1 MGAVQMKNLTISSAD
16 LGNKGAEA
24 PKRRGNRSTRVP
36 AIIEVAIEVFASEG
50 NAGFTQRRIASDAGI
65 LLRTLQHYFSTREEL
80 LRATIE
86 AFTNRYFQHY
96 QTIAHDKARP
106 PEARLDTIVDEAF
119 SVLTSPGG
127 NRVCAFVLE
136 SWSLAEH
143 EPSLHV
149 LMAKTTA
156 DFQDLLANLISQ
168 INPDLASAECT
179 LRGALLLSHLQGLV
193 VFIRRCDANTPDLD
207 SFRHAM
213 KVVWRA
219 LSKASP

>member
-1 MGAVQMKNLTISSAD
+1 MKDLTISSAD
-16 LGNKGAEA
+16 LGNMAA
-24 PKRRGNRSTRVP
+24 DTPRRRGNRSTRVP

-65 LLRTLQHYFSTREEL
+65 RLRTLQHYFSTREEL

-86 AFTNRYFQHY
+86 AFTNRYFEHY
-96 QTIAHDKARP
+96 QTIAQDKARP
-106 PEARLDTIVDEAF
+106 AEARLDVIVDEAF
-119 SVLTSPGG
+119 SVLTAPGG

-143 EPSLHV
+143 EPSLHAV
-149 LMAKTTA
+149 LAKSTA
-156 DFQDLLANLISQ
+156 DFQDLLANLIAQ
-168 INPDLASAECT
+168 INPSLSSGECT

-193 VFIRRCDANTPDLD
+193 VFLRRSESNTLHPD

>member
-1 MGAVQMKNLTISSAD
+1 MKDLTISSAD
-16 LGNKGAEA
+16 LSNKAADA

-65 LLRTLQHYFSTREEL
+65 LLRTLQHYFGTREEL

-86 AFTNRYFQHY
+86 AFTNRYFEHY
-96 QTIAHDKARP
+96 QTIALDKARP
-106 PEARLDTIVDEAF
+106 PEARLDIIVDEAF

-143 EPSLHV
+143 EPSVQAV
-149 LMAKTTA
+149 LAKSTA
-156 DFQDLLANLISQ
+156 QFKDLLANLSAQ
-168 INPDLASAECT
+168 INPGLASAECT

-193 VFIRRCDANTPDLD
+193 VFIRQSHMNTPDLD
-207 SFRHAM
+207 SFRHAT

-219 LSKASP
+219 VTKASP

>member
-1 MGAVQMKNLTISSAD
+1 MKDLTISSAD
-16 LGNKGAEA
+16 LDKTAEDG
-24 PKRRGNRSTRVP
+24 PRRRGNRTTRVP
-36 AIIEVAIEVFASEG
+36 AIIEAAIEVFASEG

-65 LLRTLQHYFSTREEL
+65 RLRTLQHYFSTREEL

-86 AFTNRYFQHY
+86 AFTSRYFEHY
-96 QTIAHDKARP
+96 RTIAEDKRRP
-106 PEARLDTIVDEAF
+106 PEARLEVIVDEAF
-119 SVLTSPGG
+119 SVLTAAGG
-127 NRVCAFVLE
+127 KRVSAFVLE

-143 EPSLHV
+143 ESALHA

-156 DFQDLLANLISQ
+156 DFQALLAELIAQ
-168 INPDLASAECT
+168 INPTLAARECT

-193 VFIRRCDANTPDLD
+193 VYLRRADTNTLDAD

>member
-1 MGAVQMKNLTISSAD
+1 MKDLTISSAD
-16 LGNKGAEA
+16 LDNTTADA
-24 PKRRGNRSTRVP
+24 PRRRGNRSTRVP
-36 AIIEVAIEVFASEG
+36 AIIEVAIEVFAAEG

-65 LLRTLQHYFSTREEL
+65 RLRTLQHYFGTREEL

-86 AFTNRYFQHY
+86 AFTNRYFEHY
-96 QTIAHDKARP
+96 RAITQDKHRP
-106 PEARLDTIVDEAF
+106 PEGRLDMIVEEAF

-127 NRVCAFVLE
+127 NRVSAFVLE
-136 SWSLAEH
+136 TWSLAEH
-143 EPSLHV
+143 EPYLHA
-149 LMAKTTA
+149 LMAKSTA
-156 DFQDLLANLISQ
+156 DFQVLLAELIAE
-168 INPDLASAECT
+168 INPTLTSTECT

-193 VFIRRCDANTPDLD
+193 VFLRRSETNTPERD

>member
-1 MGAVQMKNLTISSAD
+1 MKGLTISSAD
-16 LGNKGAEA
+16 LSNKGTDA
-24 PKRRGNRSTRVP
+24 PRRRGNRSTRVP

-86 AFTNRYFQHY
+86 AFTNRYFEHY
-96 QTIAHDKARP
+96 QTIAQDKTRP
-106 PEARLDTIVDEAF
+106 PEARLDIIVDEAF

-127 NRVCAFVLE
+127 NRVCSFVLE

-143 EPSLHV
+143 EPTLHA
-149 LMAKTTA
+149 LLAKSTA
-156 DFQDLLANLISQ
+156 DFQDLLADLVSQ
-168 INPDLASAECT
+168 INPGLAAGECR

-193 VFIRRCDANTPDLD
+193 VFLRQAGANTPDLD
-207 SFRHAM
+207 SLRHAM

-219 LSKASP
+219 LSNAST